1 MKNMCKKLS
10 VTLLILSFFSTTF
23 VSATTAIT
31 YNGTGIWSWRSV
43 NSWST
48 SSTRSHTVR
57 HNQTRRSAGASTIL
71 NVAIVKQ
78 NLIGSSVVSSKNFSG
93 NSSGTLTSSLSSGT
107 YFLRFESNERAKT
120 FDINGSVTY

>member
-23 VSATTAIT
+23 VSATSAMT

-57 HNQTRRSAGASTIL
+57 HNQTRRSAGHQL
-71 NVAIVKQ
+71 
-78 NLIGSSVVSSKNFSG
+78 F
-93 NSSGTLTSSLSSGT
+93 
-107 YFLRFESNERAKT
+107 
-120 FDINGSVTY
+120 

>member
-23 VSATTAIT
+23 VSATTAMT
-31 YNGTGIWSWRSV
+31 YNGTGIGSWRSV

-48 SSTRSHTVR
+48 SSTHSHTVI
-57 HNQTRRSAGASTIL
+57 HNRAGASTIL

-93 NSSGTLTSSLSSGT
+93 NSSGTSTSSLSSGT

>member
-1 MKNMCKKLS
+1 MKNICKKLS
-10 VTLLILSFFSTTF
+10 VALLILSFSTTI
-23 VSATTAIT
+23 VNATTAIT

-43 NSWST
+43 SSWST
-48 SSTRSHTVR
+48 SSTRSYTVH
-57 HNQTRRSAGASTIL
+57 HNQTRRTAGASTML
-71 NVAIVKQ
+71 NVAIVRQ
-78 NLIGSSVVSSKNFSG
+78 NLIGSSVVSSRNFTG